1 MAAKVTKNGPIKGST
16 DRRMITA
23 TITITLDG
31 LLSLPMQL
39 IYTGKPKKSLPR
51 VQFPSSFLFSF
62 SPKHYSNEEDSIK
75 VLNNIAVPYAVKER
89 EKPGL
94 NEVQAALLIMDVFKG

>member
-1 MAAKVTKNGPIKGST
+1 
-16 DRRMITA
+16 MITA

-31 LLSLPMQL
+31 LLPLPMQL
-39 IYTGKPKKSLPR
+39 IYTGKSKKSLPR

-94 NEVQAALLIMDVFKG
+94 NEVQAALLIMDVFKE